1 MTDSGGEEFIP
12 FELALKLVDAA
23 IFAKTSRH
31 LRNIEVAVLRGA
43 WLGQKYDQIAVESG
57 YAPEYIKH
65 DVGPKLWQMLSSSL
79 GEKVSKTNLMAV
91 LAQRASQ
98 EFKIPA
104 EAATRLQ
111 NAKFTIEDSSSF
123 SSLQSPLPLIPD
135 RGCEFPNSQ
144 SSELEPPVGLV
155 PLDSVFYVERPPAES
170 RCYED
175 ITRPGALIRIKAP
188 SQMGKTSVMVRILAH
203 AKKQKFDPGD
213 GLKVHTVALNLQQAD
228 RAVFTDLDRFLRWF
242 CASITRKLHL
252 PHKVEDYWSETFG
265 SKSNCTAYFEDCLLP
280 DIDGVLVL
288 ALDQVDEVFL
298 HPEIADDFFTL
309 LRSWYEEAAYG
320 DSGNPLWQNL
330 RLIIVHSTEAY
341 IPLDINNSPFNVGL
355 AIELQAFT
363 TEQVF
368 ELQQHYGLQLSE
380 SEISELMQLVAGH
393 PYLVQQAFYHLAQ
406 HDLTLNQLVQMAAT
420 DAGIYSNH
428 LHRHLRNLQE
438 HPLLAAAYD
447 QVLKSSQPVELEQIL
462 AFKLHSMG
470 LVSLRGNQ
478 VAISCE
484 LYQRYFGR
492 AMTVNE

>member
-1 MTDSGGEEFIP
+1 MTDSIGEQIIP
-12 FELALKLVDAA
+12 FELALKLADAA
-23 IFAKTSRH
+23 VFTKTSRH
-31 LRNIEVAVLRGA
+31 LRNIEVAVLRGS

-65 DVGPKLWQMLSSSL
+65 DVGPKLWHILSSSL
-79 GEKVSKTNLMAV
+79 GEKVNKTNLMAV
-91 LAQRASQ
+91 LVQRAIQ
-98 EFKIPA
+98 EKDRGIKGHGDKLNIDEILSASSKASHPLCVSA
-104 EAATRLQ
+104 
-111 NAKFTIEDSSSF
+111 SSSK
-123 SSLQSPLPLIPD
+123 
-135 RGCEFPNSQ
+135 
-144 SSELEPPVGLV
+144 LEPPIGLV
-155 PLDSVFYVERPPAES
+155 ALDSAFYVERPPAES
-170 RCYED
+170 RCYEE
-175 ITRPGALIRIKAP
+175 ITRSGALIRIKAP
-188 SQMGKTSVMVRILAH
+188 SQMGKTSLMVRILAH
-203 AKKQKFDPGD
+203 AKKQNFDSED
-213 GLKVHTVALNLQQAD
+213 RLEVHTVALSLQQAD

-252 PHKVEDYWSETFG
+252 PHRIEDYWSETFG

-280 DIDGVLVL
+280 DINGVLVL

-330 RLIIVHSTEAY
+330 RLIIVHSTEVY
-341 IPLDINNSPFNVGL
+341 IPLDINKSPFNVGL

-368 ELQQHYGLQLSE
+368 DLLSCYGLNLSE
-380 SEISELMQLVAGH
+380 SEISELMELVAGH
-393 PYLVQQAFYHLAQ
+393 PYLVQQAFYHLAR

-438 HPLLAAAYD
+438 HPQLAAAYE
-447 QVLKSSQPVELEQIL
+447 QVLKSSQPVELEQLL

-470 LVSLRGNQ
+470 LVTLRENQ

-484 LYQRYFGR
+484 LYRRYFGR
-492 AMTVNE
+492 AMTVDEL